1 MKHSLIRRKEVEVK
15 TGLKH
20 SMIYDLIKKGE
31 LVGPIKIGERA
42 VAWIESEIDVIN
54 AARIAGKSSD
64 EIRELVETLTTSRQ
78 QIADEILNA
87 AA

>member
-1 MKHSLIRRKEVEVK
+1 MKCSLIRRKEVEGK

-31 LVGPIKIGERA
+31 LVEPIKIGERA

-54 AARIAGKSSD
+54 AARMAGQSND
-64 EIRELVETLTTSRQ
+64 EIRELVKTLTAKRQ
-78 QIADEILNA
+78 QIANEILDA
-87 AA
+87 A